1 MCISVCVVIMGQFQR
16 FLGSTICDAQQ
27 NWSLFLSG
35 INAREAIQYV
45 DDLK

>member
-1 MCISVCVVIMGQFQR
+1 MCISVSVAIMGLFQR
-16 FLGSTICDAQQ
+16 FLGNTICDAQQ

-35 INAREAIQYV
+35 INARKAIQYV